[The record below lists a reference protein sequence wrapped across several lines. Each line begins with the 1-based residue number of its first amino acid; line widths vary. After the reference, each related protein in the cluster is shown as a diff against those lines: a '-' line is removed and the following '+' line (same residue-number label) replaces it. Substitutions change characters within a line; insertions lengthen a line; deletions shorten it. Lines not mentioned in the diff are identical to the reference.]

1 MRYKAF
7 AMQQSHP
14 SPTPSVATVVRTLR
28 DGYWDRTELIRLGD
42 GSLRVR
48 KTSKGTA
55 APGPWG
61 VGTLRR
67 EIEYLKAWQGKA
79 ADLFPALLAAWDDG
93 AQLGYEMAC
102 VEDSIDVG
110 TLAQSAAMTQQ
121 QADMFQDSLGQA
133 VFELLHQPVA
143 PHESLASHVQQ
154 TITEALAQLRLH
166 NEFVPLIDA
175 DAVRINDTRLAGLQ
189 SAMQR
194 LLRWPAALETLDAA
208 PCVRLHGDL
217 FLENVLMPQQR
228 DAAAWLDQFKLIDPV
243 SVAGVDR
250 GHPLFDLVKYESYAT
265 GELLAMRAEKVYVDG
280 FAAPSAAGYVYRVCA
295 DDPAIK
301 PFHTIDWHSR
311 FRAAYVKQYGQVDHR
326 AYCLLE
332 AYFALAMALCTSG
345 LHQQARILKATLALN
360 EAVPTD
366 CPQE

>member
-1 MRYKAF
+1 
-7 AMQQSHP
+7 MQQSHP
-14 SPTPSVATVVRTLR
+14 SPTPSVATVVKTLR
-28 DGYWDRTELIRLGD
+28 DGYWDRTELIRLED

-48 KTSKGTA
+48 KISKGTA

-61 VGTLRR
+61 VSTLRR
-67 EIEYLKAWQGKA
+67 EIEYLKALQGKA
-79 ADLFPALLAAWDDG
+79 ADLFPALLAAWDDT

-102 VEDSIDVG
+102 VENSIDVAV
-110 TLAQSAAMTQQ
+110 LAQSAAMTQQ

-133 VFELLHQPVA
+133 VFKHLHQPIA

-154 TITEALAQLRLH
+154 TITEALTRLRLH
-166 NEFVPLIDA
+166 NEFAPLIDA
-175 DAVRINDTRLAGLQ
+175 DVVHINDTRLPGLQ

-194 LLRWPAALETLDAA
+194 LLRRPTTLETLDAA

-217 FLENVLMPQQR
+217 FLENVLVPRQD
-228 DAAAWLDQFKLIDPV
+228 DATATPTRFKLIDPV
-243 SVAGVDR
+243 SVAGVYH

-280 FAAPSAAGYVYRVCA
+280 FADPSAGGYAYRVCT
-295 DDPAIK
+295 DNPVVK
-301 PFHTIDWHSR
+301 PFHAIDWHSR
-311 FRAAYVKQYGQVDHR
+311 FRAAYVRRYGQVDHR

-332 AYFALAMALCTSG
+332 AYFALVMALCTSG
-345 LHQQARILKATLALN
+345 LHQQARVLKATLALN

>member
-1 MRYKAF
+1 
-7 AMQQSHP
+7 MQQSQP
-14 SPTPSVATVVRTLR
+14 SPTPSVDTVVVRTLR
-28 DGYWDRTELIRLGD
+28 DGYWDRTELIRLED

-61 VGTLRR
+61 VSTLRR
-67 EIEYLKAWQGKA
+67 EIEYLKALQGKT

-93 AQLGYEMAC
+93 ALLGYEMAC
-102 VEDSIDVG
+102 VEDSIDVAA
-110 TLAQSAAMTQQ
+110 LAQSAAMTQQ

-133 VFELLHQPVA
+133 MFKHLHQPLA

-154 TITEALAQLRLH
+154 TITEVLAQLRLH
-166 NEFVPLIDA
+166 DKFATLIDA
-175 DAVRINDTRLAGLQ
+175 DTVRINDTRLAGLQ
-189 SAMQR
+189 SALRR
-194 LLRWPAALETLDAA
+194 LLREPAALETLDAA

-217 FLENVLMPQQR
+217 FLENVLVRQQDDATAMPTR
-228 DAAAWLDQFKLIDPV
+228 FKLIDPV

-280 FAAPSAAGYVYRVCA
+280 FADPSAGAYVYRVCT

-301 PFHTIDWHSR
+301 PFGTIDWHGR
-311 FRAAYVKQYGQVDHR
+311 FRAAYVRQYGQVDRR

-332 AYFALAMALCTSG
+332 AYFAVVMALCTSG
-345 LHQQARILKATLALN
+345 LHQQARVLKATLSLN
-360 EAVPTD
+360 EAVPG
-366 CPQE
+366 